1 MSLLETQVGQIQVS
15 GRKLSRSFISLQ
27 SEKIPETSA
36 EIYAV
41 VEVTPLKKSE
51 YADAQKVSDIIANE
65 LKRHFGRTSPNSFEN
80 AVAQIN
86 QELSRL
92 AGSGKTSWVGKL
104 DAVMA
109 ARQNEHLFIAT
120 TGKVQAY
127 LYRDKQFSNIS
138 DSAVKQNPLKVFE
151 NFAIGKVKK
160 RDTLILSSAQLF
172 NYITMERLHAELVGK
187 PITNA
192 CETIA
197 RILTD
202 ASDDSISLGTFIIEF
217 DQQEAPVA
225 PKPSPEEL
233 QTVSPAPEERARIQI
248 APFASGLFAKAK
260 DLDWQGLS
268 KATSTLGSLV
278 PKAIRDSKLANMD
291 RINSLPKTKRFFLI
305 SATIFLLLLI
315 TNVTISVYSA
325 EKNRAREQMNARL
338 ELIQNK
344 INNANSAYIYGDR
357 SEAFRLLS
365 EAQAELNSLP
375 ENDVLKEE
383 RTRIAEELKTMIEK
397 VD

>member
-41 VEVTPLKKSE
+41 VEITPLKKSE
-51 YADAQKVSDIIANE
+51 YPDAEKVSNIIATE
-65 LKRHFGRTSPNSFEN
+65 LKKHFGRTSPNSFEN

-86 QELSRL
+86 HELSRL
-92 AGSGKTSWVGKL
+92 AGAGKTSWVGKL

-138 DSAVKQNPLKVFE
+138 DSAAKQNPLKVFE

-187 PITNA
+187 PITSA

-217 DQQEAPVA
+217 DQAEVPIA
-225 PKPSPEEL
+225 PKPNQEEP
-233 QTVSPAPEERARIQI
+233 QETY
-248 APFASGLFAKAK
+248 ASQEPIKAQVASYASRLLAKAK
-260 DLDWQGLS
+260 DLDWKRLDDV
-268 KATSTLGSLV
+268 AATLGSLV
-278 PKAIRDSKLANMD
+278 PKSISASKLTSMD
-291 RINSLPKTKRFFLI
+291 RIKSLPKTKRFFLI
-305 SATIFLLLLI
+305 SATIFMILLI
-315 TNVTISVYSA
+315 TNVAISVNSA
-325 EKNRAREQMNARL
+325 EKNKAREQMSARL

-344 INNANSAYIYGDR
+344 INDANSAYIYGDR
-357 SEAFRLLS
+357 SEASRLLN
-365 EAQAELNSLP
+365 EAQTELDALP
-375 ENDVLKEE
+375 ETGILKEE
-383 RTRIAEELKTMIEK
+383 RESIASELKTMIEK